1 MSSKNTGGRP
11 SIPVNPLTAERLKR
25 MRMRTVIDGHRE
37 TQDDAAKVIGY
48 KKATY
53 ARYEKGERGIAD
65 EDLKRLAEHWN
76 VPVEYLSGQT
86 DCATHEAYQ
95 AEQWAIEAAAL
106 SEIQIEE
113 EKQIEQYKSFF
124 SICGFRYTKLSGAA
138 YDFNPESTKPHSITD
153 TTTGIT
159 ATLDDSELQ
168 ALIDRLRSTIQLEC
182 FIKSKQA

>member
-1 MSSKNTGGRP
+1 MQVNT
-11 SIPVNPLTAERLKR
+11 VTANRIKSLRCSHLES
-25 MRMRTVIDGHRE
+25 RE
-37 TQDDAAKVIGY
+37 DIASVLGY
-48 KKATY
+48 VKATIE
-53 ARYEKGERGIAD
+53 RYENKKRGIAS
-65 EDLKRLAEHWN
+65 EDLERLAEHWN

-124 SICGFRYTKLSGAA
+124 SICGFRYTRLSGAA

-153 TTTGIT
+153 TTTGIA

-168 ALIDRLRSTIQLEC
+168 ALIDRIRSTIQLEC